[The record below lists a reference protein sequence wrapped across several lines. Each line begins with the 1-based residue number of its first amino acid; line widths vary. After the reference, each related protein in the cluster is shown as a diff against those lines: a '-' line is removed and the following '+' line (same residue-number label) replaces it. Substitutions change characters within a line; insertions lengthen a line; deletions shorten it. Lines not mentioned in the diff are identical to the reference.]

1 MDKEYEP
8 LLTAILTDKDLHDA
22 DRIYESLYDPNEAAI
37 VITESLISRNSY
49 ERDSLLETFK
59 KSIYKKFISYFFMI
73 WDSLF
78 FVWLEI
84 EYDLKD
90 EITNKI
96 PQGDLRNILL
106 DLLAVSKQINQN
118 RINQILIKQ
127 FKFIRM
133 NT

>member
-1 MDKEYEP
+1 
-8 LLTAILTDKDLHDA
+8 
-22 DRIYESLYDPNEAAI
+22 
-37 VITESLISRNSY
+37 
-49 ERDSLLETFK
+49 
-59 KSIYKKFISYFFMI
+59 MI

-118 RINQILIKQ
+118 RINL
-127 FKFIRM
+127 
-133 NT
+133 